1 MDTTN
6 SPFGVERVA
15 IGDCR
20 RMTERGRRAGDLF
33 TPMGPRDDER

>member
-20 RMTERGRRAGDLF
+20 RMTESAGDLF